1 MIKHIVKPGYILAAL
16 LVSACATTV
25 THQQPP
31 VTDASTMPPGTSA
44 PSEEQISS
52 GDLVVPVEEQQD
64 TAAAR
69 PPLVN
74 PAVTS
79 LINQSR
85 AQYNARN
92 YPAAIATA
100 ERGLRIDRRTPELY
114 LLLAQSYLQQSN
126 APQAKQFVQQG
137 LRFAQPGS
145 PVAESLRRVEE
156 ILAGGD
162 F

>member
-1 MIKHIVKPGYILAAL
+1 MKKYLMCSCLMAAMVIVGC
-16 LVSACATTV
+16 SATV
-25 THQQPP
+25 TRDYPPVKDSTTGSDAGGAVEDRAPDEVIVPPQQP
-31 VTDASTMPPGTSA
+31 DAETATP
-44 PSEEQISS
+44 
-52 GDLVVPVEEQQD
+52 QQ
-64 TAAAR
+64 
-69 PPLVN
+69 PLVN

-79 LINQSR
+79 LINQAR

-114 LLLAQSYLQQSN
+114 LVLAQSYLQQSN
-126 APQAKQFVQQG
+126 PQQAQQFVQQG

-145 PVAESLRRVEE
+145 PAAESLNRVQD
-156 ILAGGD
+156 ILKGGD